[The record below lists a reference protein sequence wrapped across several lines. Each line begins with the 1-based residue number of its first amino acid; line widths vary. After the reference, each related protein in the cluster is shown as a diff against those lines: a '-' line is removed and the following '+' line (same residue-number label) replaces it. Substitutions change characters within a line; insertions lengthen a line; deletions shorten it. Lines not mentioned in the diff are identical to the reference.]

1 MRKKLGIRIKEL
13 RTEKGISQEKFAD
26 LVGIDRTYLSSVE
39 KGERNISLD
48 NICKI
53 AKGFEI
59 SVEKL
64 FKGLD

>member
-53 AKGFEI
+53 AKGFGI